1 MQIFSY
7 LPFGYEGELIK
18 VEADL
23 RRGIPAIDIVGL
35 PDGAVR
41 EARERVRAAIRNSG
55 IEFPRDRILINLSPA
70 NVKKEGSGF
79 DLPMALALLSSAGM
93 TAHGRDTTSGVLVL
107 GELELSGTVRPVT
120 GVLAAVERASRLGIR
135 CCIVPEAN
143 RREAAALGGTRV
155 LGVHSLREAVSSL
168 GDLALNTPLE
178 TPAPPVVSTQYT
190 THKPVWTPVSTEDY
204 RDVRGQNRLLRALQ
218 IAAAGGHNI
227 LVYGPPG
234 CGKTLALRRFH
245 SLLPDLDR
253 RTAMTVSR
261 IHSIAGLLENT
272 DDPGVLVK
280 RPPFREPHQGA
291 SLEGIIGGGRLCRPG
306 EISLAHGGVLFL
318 DETGQFR
325 SSVLQSLRVPL
336 ETGTVT
342 LSRAGRTATFPAAF
356 QLLLATNPCPCGNQ
370 GSPEKTCTCDPESI
384 ERYWRRFG
392 TPLLDRIEIRIPVQP
407 PNASALAAEE
417 GLSTADLR
425 SGIASARAIQM
436 KRCPERLN
444 GRLNARETAL
454 WCRTQDTGT
463 RLLEKAAKMTG
474 LSGRGT
480 HAVLRV
486 ARTIADMEESGEIR
500 EEHILEGLQLRC
512 SKDGLHL

>member
-1 MQIFSY
+1 MQVFSY

-23 RRGIPAIDIVGL
+23 RRGIPSIDIVGL

-41 EARERVRAAIRNSG
+41 EARQRVRAAIRNSALD
-55 IEFPRDRILINLSPA
+55 FPRDRILINLSPA
-70 NVKKEGSGF
+70 NLKKEGSGF
-79 DLPMALALLSSAGM
+79 DLPIALALLSSAGM
-93 TAHGRDTTSGVLVL
+93 TAHGRDTVSGVLVL
-107 GELELSGTVRPVT
+107 GELELSGAVRPVT

-143 RREAAALGGTRV
+143 QREAAALSGTRV
-155 LGVHSLREAVSSL
+155 LGVQSLREAMTKLSE
-168 GDLALNTPLE
+168 LALTTSVENQPIH
-178 TPAPPVVSTQYT
+178 VVYT
-190 THKPVWTPVSTEDY
+190 GGSTHKPVWTVDTAEDY
-204 RDVRGQNRLLRALQ
+204 RDVRGQNRMLRALQ
-218 IAAAGGHNI
+218 IAAAGGHNL

-253 RTAMTVSR
+253 HTAMTVSR
-261 IHSIAGLLENT
+261 IHSIAGLLENM
-272 DDPGVLVK
+272 DDSGVLIS

-291 SLEGIIGGGRLCRPG
+291 SLEGMIGGGRLCKPG

-370 GSPEKTCTCDPESI
+370 GSTEKTCTCDLDSI

-407 PNASALAAEE
+407 PSATDLASQE
-417 GLSTADLR
+417 GLSTADLCE
-425 SGIASARAIQM
+425 GIAIARTKQM
-436 KRCPERLN
+436 GRCPERLN

-454 WCRTQDTGT
+454 WCRAKDTGT
-463 RLLEKAAKMTG
+463 RLLEKASKMTG

-486 ARTIADMEESGEIR
+486 ARTIADMEECDEIR

-512 SKDGLHL
+512 SKDGLQL